1 MLRPDAAPNNLTA
14 FTFLSYLMEVCDW

>member
-14 FTFLSYLMEVCDW
+14 FTFLSYLMEVCD